1 MVHRGLL
8 RRLRHAFL
16 RMVWRPR
23 LGDVF
28 AKPGGSY
35 RRRFHRHSLAPH
47 GAAWV
52 LLPDQKCRVLNLSYG
67 GLQIAWP
74 EQTPLQKTAG
84 TSTIQLQI
92 MGFQY
97 PLRVN
102 MLSSERG
109 VAGFA
114 FARLSPMDEQFLSSF
129 LYYMDAGIT
138 LKSLAKHSV
147 DPSYKG
153 PGWLS
158 YGGGQGAIE
167 VHLHL
172 DIQGR
177 VDEAHVFYL
186 NGLRQDFALFSSQG
200 ILVACTPKRELST
213 PDKRD
218 ILIHVVCIL
227 IGLRQIGKTD
237 RLDALI
243 EAAILRLQRAQRL
256 DAAS

>member
-1 MVHRGLL
+1 MSMVHRGLL

-158 YGGGQGAIE
+158 YG
-167 VHLHL
+167 
-172 DIQGR
+172 
-177 VDEAHVFYL
+177 
-186 NGLRQDFALFSSQG
+186 LRQDFALFSSQG